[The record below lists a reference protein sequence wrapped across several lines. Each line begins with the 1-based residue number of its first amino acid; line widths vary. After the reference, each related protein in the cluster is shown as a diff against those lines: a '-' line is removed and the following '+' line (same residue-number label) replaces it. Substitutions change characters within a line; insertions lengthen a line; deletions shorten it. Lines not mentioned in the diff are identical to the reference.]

1 MYCSKIIQHAPVY
14 HLLSWLILF
23 IHIPCVI
30 VGLVR
35 VGRSWY
41 SPQPSMKDLLI
52 YVSSTPCLKTVTCL
66 HIPECLLDGVLA
78 TVLLKDEVWP
88 RQGLRQEEHTRH
100 GNVTRA
106 GGYSAGG
113 VNTISRSFS
122 IYNCIKAADVLGCH
136 CTEVMFL
143 LTMAMPAF

>member
-14 HLLSWLILF
+14 HRSSWLILF

-52 YVSSTPCLKTVTCL
+52 YDSSTPCLKTVTCL

-88 RQGLRQEEHTRH
+88 RQGLRQEEHTRY

-106 GGYSAGG
+106 GDIVQVGSAQS
-113 VNTISRSFS
+113 VDHFRYTT
-122 IYNCIKAADVLGCH
+122 VLRQR
-136 CTEVMFL
+136 MFL
-143 LTMAMPAF
+143 AATALKSCFY